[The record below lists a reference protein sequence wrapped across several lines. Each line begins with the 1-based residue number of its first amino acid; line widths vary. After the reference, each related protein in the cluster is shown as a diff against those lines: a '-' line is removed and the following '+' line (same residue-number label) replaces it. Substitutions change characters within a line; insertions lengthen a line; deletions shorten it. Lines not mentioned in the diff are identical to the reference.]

1 MLLVALLCS
10 PFYLNLQVA
19 HAEEEPTLA
28 DAINNVLSNIQ
39 TTDSPWSV
47 VYSQV
52 FGLRNQSVFDDAIL
66 SALSQNN
73 YQDVIFIARLA
84 EINGYTSI
92 TINDSIITALQNMP
106 MCGSLPIT
114 YYNNGDSDCASSFL
128 VYDRYMVNAYR
139 YAQEL
144 GISGWNINQAFTDFA
159 TQYLKPPTNSQSGE
173 MLWINP
179 QENYSESYSSRYYD
193 EHAETLDMFLEFA
206 LAGVNTT
213 ISYNGQTL
221 NATSLMDDAWLN
233 TQSHWNGAIY
243 GYSSAN
249 GGVECEMGNFAQVIS
264 EYQNYRGNLTYFDR
278 VIQDLEYK
286 LLAENFSSPAWGT
299 VGVLKHADGNLQLRL
314 GETMGALIAL
324 QMLYPYFSPSMQDN
338 FASML
343 QNGAWQGLLTSGLYS
358 NGQFKFFTDTGY
370 SSDASSFGAMM
381 LFLDGIIPDTGYLA
395 MNASN
400 ERYQDYRTCFPT
412 SQWSFNYQN
421 QTIRIPVIAGNLSFL
436 FGSEEVSQN
445 FPSNGVYNIQFA
457 DDWNS
462 IISITNVT
470 DISTT
475 TLQPV
480 TLQAIPRSTP
490 SPTPTPTPTLGPSL
504 TPSNTQI
511 SQTQTRLSNKTS
523 TANPDDNST
532 MITVSPSPTPTQQ
545 DTPTQKPSD
554 TPMQAYVIVFI
565 MSAAFGSA
573 TALYYVKRKNRQVG
587 TLGNKNLRT
596 FICRNKKR
604 L

>member
-1 MLLVALLCS
+1 LKKTSIILLIALLCS
-10 PFYLNLQVA
+10 PFYLNLQVV
-19 HAEEEPTLA
+19 HADEPATLA

-39 TTDSPWSV
+39 TTDSPWEV
-47 VYSQV
+47 IYGQV
-52 FGLRNQSVFDDAIL
+52 FGLQNQTVFDDAIL
-66 SALSQNN
+66 QALNQSD

-84 EINGYTSI
+84 ELNGYTS
-92 TINDSIITALQNMP
+92 TAINDSVIVALQNFP

-114 YYNNGDSDCASSFL
+114 CWANSYAPDSFQ
-128 VYDRYMVNAYR
+128 VYDRYMINAYR
-139 YAQEL
+139 YAEEL
-144 GISGWNINQAFTDFA
+144 NVSGWNINQAFTDFA
-159 TQYLKPPTNSQSGE
+159 TQYLKPPQNSQYGE

-179 QENYSESYSSRYYD
+179 QENYSKSFLSRYYD
-193 EHAETLDMFLEFA
+193 EHAETLDIFLEFA
-206 LAGVNTT
+206 LAGVNIS

-221 NATSLMDDAWLN
+221 NVTNFMDDAWTN

-243 GYSSAN
+243 GYDSAN
-249 GGVECEMGNFAQVIS
+249 GEVECEMGNFAQVIA
-264 EYQNYRGNLTYFDR
+264 EYQNFRGNLTYFDR

-299 VGVLKHADGNLQLRL
+299 VGVLKHADGNPQLRL

-324 QMLYPYFSPSMQDN
+324 QMLYPYFSPDMQDN

-343 QNGAWQGLLTSGLYS
+343 QNGTWQGLLTSSLYG
-358 NGQFKFFTDTGY
+358 NGQFKFLSTDTGY
-370 SSDASSFGAMM
+370 GSDASSLGAMM
-381 LFLDGIIPDTGYLA
+381 LFLDGIVPNTGYLA

-421 QTIRIPVIAGNLSFL
+421 QTIRIPVMAGNLSFI
-436 FGSEEVSQN
+436 FGSQEVTQN
-445 FPSNGVYNIQFA
+445 FPTNGVYNVQFA
-457 DDWNS
+457 SDWNS

-470 DISTT
+470 DINTT
-475 TLQPV
+475 TLQ
-480 TLQAIPRSTP
+480 
-490 SPTPTPTPTLGPSL
+490 PTPTPTPSPSP

-523 TANPDDNST
+523 TANPNDNST

-587 TLGNKNLRT
+587 TLR
-596 FICRNKKR
+596 
-604 L
+604 

>member
-1 MLLVALLCS
+1 LKKTLIILLIALLCS
-10 PFYLNLQVA
+10 SFYLNLQVV
-19 HAEEEPTLA
+19 HADEPATLA
-28 DAINNVLSNIQ
+28 DAINNVVSNIQ
-39 TTDSPWSV
+39 DWNSSWTAL
-47 VYSQV
+47 YGQI
-52 FGLRNQSVFDDAIL
+52 FGATNQSAYDTAITQ
-66 SALSQNN
+66 ALNISD
-73 YQDVIFIARLA
+73 YTDVIFIARLA
-84 EINGYTSI
+84 EINGYSSQI
-92 TINDSIITALQNMP
+92 INDSIITALENMT
-106 MCGSLPIT
+106 MCGSMPIT
-114 YYNNGDSDCASSFL
+114 YLDVGAGVPTSFL
-128 VYDRYMVNAYR
+128 LYDRYIINAYC

-144 GISGWNINQAFTDFA
+144 NVSGWNITQAFTDFA
-159 TQYLKPPTNSQSGE
+159 TQYLKPPQNSQYGE

-179 QENYSESYSSRYYD
+179 QENSSGSYSSRYYD

-206 LAGVNTT
+206 LDGVNTT

-221 NATSLMDDAWLN
+221 NATNFMDDAWAN
-233 TQSHWNGAIY
+233 TQSHWNGVIY
-243 GYSSAN
+243 GYNSAN

-299 VGVLKHADGNLQLRL
+299 VGVLKHADGNPQLRL

-324 QMLYPYFSPSMQDN
+324 QMLYPYFSPDMQDN

-343 QNGAWQGLLTSGLYS
+343 QNSAWQGLLTSGLYS
-358 NGQFKFFTDTGY
+358 NGQFKFFSTDTGN
-370 SSDASSFGAMM
+370 SSDASSLGAMM

-421 QTIRIPVIAGNLSFL
+421 QTIRIPVIAGNLSFI
-436 FGSEEVSQN
+436 FGSQEATQN
-445 FPSNGVYNIQFA
+445 FPSNGVYDIQFA

-462 IISITNVT
+462 IISITKGA

-480 TLQAIPRSTP
+480 TLQAISRSAP
-490 SPTPTPTPTLGPSL
+490 SPTPTPQPTRTLPLILTLTQIPTLTQSPTPQPTPTLAPAP
-504 TPSNTQI
+504 TPAPT
-511 SQTQTRLSNKTS
+511 
-523 TANPDDNST
+523 
-532 MITVSPSPTPTQQ
+532 PTPTQQ
-545 DTPTQKPSD
+545 NTPIQKPSD

-573 TALYYVKRKNRQVG
+573 TALYYVKRKKSQVG

-596 FICRNKKR
+596 FIV
-604 L
+604 

>member
-1 MLLVALLCS
+1 
-10 PFYLNLQVA
+10 
-19 HAEEEPTLA
+19 
-28 DAINNVLSNIQ
+28 
-39 TTDSPWSV
+39 
-47 VYSQV
+47 
-52 FGLRNQSVFDDAIL
+52 
-66 SALSQNN
+66 
-73 YQDVIFIARLA
+73 
-84 EINGYTSI
+84 
-92 TINDSIITALQNMP
+92 
-106 MCGSLPIT
+106 
-114 YYNNGDSDCASSFL
+114 
-128 VYDRYMVNAYR
+128 
-139 YAQEL
+139 
-144 GISGWNINQAFTDFA
+144 
-159 TQYLKPPTNSQSGE
+159 
-173 MLWINP
+173 
-179 QENYSESYSSRYYD
+179 
-193 EHAETLDMFLEFA
+193 
-206 LAGVNTT
+206 
-213 ISYNGQTL
+213 
-221 NATSLMDDAWLN
+221 
-233 TQSHWNGAIY
+233 
-243 GYSSAN
+243 
-249 GGVECEMGNFAQVIS
+249 
-264 EYQNYRGNLTYFDR
+264 
-278 VIQDLEYK
+278 
-286 LLAENFSSPAWGT
+286 
-299 VGVLKHADGNLQLRL
+299 
-314 GETMGALIAL
+314 MGALTAL
-324 QMLYPYFSPSMQDN
+324 QMLYPDFNSSMQAN
-338 FASML
+338 FRAML
-343 QNGAWQGLLTSGLYS
+343 TIGWQGLVNSSLY
-358 NGQFKFFTDTGY
+358 NNNQFRMMDTYGDDAY
-370 SSDASSFGAMM
+370 GDDASFLGLMT
-381 LFLDGIIPDTGYLA
+381 LFLYGIIPDTGYLA

-490 SPTPTPTPTLGPSL
+490 SPTPTPTLTLGPSL
-504 TPSNTQI
+504 TPFNTQI

>member
-1 MLLVALLCS
+1 MIILLIVLLCS
-10 PFYLNLQVA
+10 PFYLNLQVV
-19 HAEEEPTLA
+19 HADEPATLA

-39 TTDSPWSV
+39 TTDSPWEV
-47 VYSQV
+47 IYGQV
-52 FGLRNQSVFDDAIL
+52 FGLQNQTAFDDAIL
-66 SALSQNN
+66 QALNQSD

-84 EINGYTSI
+84 ELNNYSSSV
-92 TINDSIITALQNMP
+92 INDSVRAALQNMP

-144 GISGWNINQAFTDFA
+144 GISGWNLTQAFIDFA
-159 TQYLKPPTNSQSGE
+159 NAYLKPPENSQYGE

-179 QENYSESYSSRYYD
+179 LENFSESFSSRYYD

-206 LAGVNTT
+206 LAGVNETV
-213 ISYNGQTL
+213 SYNGLTL
-221 NATSLMDDAWLN
+221 NATDFADDSLIN
-233 TQSHWNGAIY
+233 TQSHWSGSIY
-243 GYSSAN
+243 GYDSAS
-249 GGVECEMGNFAQVIS
+249 GEVECEMGNFAQVIA
-264 EYQNYRGNLTYFDR
+264 EYQNFRGNLTYFDR

-299 VGVLKHADGNLQLRL
+299 VGVLKHADGNPQLRL

-324 QMLYPYFSPSMQDN
+324 QMLYPYFSPDMQDN

-343 QNGAWQGLLTSGLYS
+343 QNGAWQGLLTSSLYG
-358 NGQFKFFTDTGY
+358 NGQFKFLSTDTGY
-370 SSDASSFGAMM
+370 GSDASSLGAMM
-381 LFLDGIIPDTGYLA
+381 LFLDGIVPNTGYLA

-421 QTIRIPVIAGNLSFL
+421 QTICIPVIAGNLSFL

-462 IISITNVT
+462 IISITKVA

-480 TLQAIPRSTP
+480 TLQAIPRSTSSSTP
-490 SPTPTPTPTLGPSL
+490 TPQLTLPLALTLTPTPTPTPT
-504 TPSNTQI
+504 
-511 SQTQTRLSNKTS
+511 
-523 TANPDDNST
+523 
-532 MITVSPSPTPTQQ
+532 PSPTPQPTPTSAPAPTPAPTSTPTQQ
-545 DTPTQKPSD
+545 DTPTQKPSEP
-554 TPMQAYVIVFI
+554 PMQAYVIVFI
-565 MSAAFGSA
+565 MFAAFGSA